1 MHVHDHAGRH
11 FSTFK
16 AGAKNVNTTARQAP
30 LVPLTPEQRQ
40 VRDAARV
47 FADKEITPYAAIW
60 DRAGGA
66 PREIYRAMADLG
78 LMGVTIDPAYGGT
91 GADFVAYALAIEEIS
106 AADGGISNVMAANN
120 SPVAVALQ
128 NLGTDWQKEHYLTK
142 LTSGEWIGCIQ
153 LTEPHT
159 GSDAAAITTSAT
171 REGDDY
177 IIDGHKAF
185 VTAGS
190 IADLALIVAVTDSAA
205 GKRGIT
211 AFITP
216 TDNPGYEVVR
226 TESKLGHRTN
236 DTCEIRL
243 NQMRVPA
250 CDVLGEPGRGLS
262 IALENLSL
270 GRIGV
275 AAQATGGARAAL
287 KAARD
292 YSQTRETF
300 GKPIG
305 KHQTIAFKLAD
316 MATQIEAARQLY
328 LHAAR
333 LKDAGAECI
342 REASMA
348 KLFAS
353 EMAERVASEAIQI
366 HGGYGYLNDFPVEK
380 IYRDVRVYQIYEG
393 TSEVQKILISRL
405 LNDLDI

>member
-1 MHVHDHAGRH
+1 M
-11 FSTFK
+11 
-16 AGAKNVNTTARQAP
+16 
-30 LVPLTPEQRQ
+30 PLTTEQLLI
-40 VRDAARV
+40 RDAARA
-47 FADKEITPYAAIW
+47 FATSEINPHAAVW
-60 DRAGGA
+60 DRAGSA
-66 PREIYRAMADLG
+66 PREIYRAMAKIG
-78 LMGVTIDPAYGGT
+78 LMGVTIDPRYGGA
-91 GADFVAYALAIEEIS
+91 GADFVAYALAIEEIA

-128 NLGTDWQKEHYLTK
+128 DLGSDWQKENYLTK

-159 GSDAAAITTSAT
+159 GSDAAAITTSAV
-171 REGDDY
+171 REGNDY
-177 IIDGHKAF
+177 VIDGHKAF
-185 VTAGS
+185 VTSGS
-190 IADLALIVAVTDSAA
+190 IADLAMIIAVTDNAA

-216 TDNPGYEVVR
+216 TGNPGYEVVR
-226 TESKLGHRTN
+226 KEAKLGHRTN

-250 CDVLGEPGRGLS
+250 RDVLGEPGRGLG
-262 IALENLSL
+262 IALANLSL

-287 KAARD
+287 KAALAYARE
-292 YSQTRETF
+292 RETF
-300 GKPIG
+300 GKPIDQ
-305 KHQTIAFKLAD
+305 HQAIAFKLAE

-333 LKDAGAECI
+333 LKDAGLECI

-353 EMAERVASEAIQI
+353 EMAERVASAAIQV
-366 HGGYGYLNDFPVEK
+366 HGGYGYLSDYPVEK

>member
-1 MHVHDHAGRH
+1 MTEPVRSFRLCRFTSRH
-11 FSTFK
+11 
-16 AGAKNVNTTARQAP
+16 NP
-30 LVPLTPEQRQ
+30 
-40 VRDAARV
+40 
-47 FADKEITPYAAIW
+47 
-60 DRAGGA
+60 
-66 PREIYRAMADLG
+66 
-78 LMGVTIDPAYGGT
+78 
-91 GADFVAYALAIEEIS
+91 
-106 AADGGISNVMAANN
+106 
-120 SPVAVALQ
+120 
-128 NLGTDWQKEHYLTK
+128 GTDWQKEHYLAK

-153 LTEPHT
+153 LTEPQT

-171 REGDDY
+171 RAGDDY

-226 TESKLGHRTN
+226 AESKLGHRTN

-262 IALENLSL
+262 IGLENLSL

-300 GKPIG
+300 GKPIEE
-305 KHQTIAFKLAD
+305 HQAIAFKLAD
-316 MATQIEAARQLY
+316 MVT
-328 LHAAR
+328 
-333 LKDAGAECI
+333 
-342 REASMA
+342 
-348 KLFAS
+348 
-353 EMAERVASEAIQI
+353 
-366 HGGYGYLNDFPVEK
+366 
-380 IYRDVRVYQIYEG
+380 
-393 TSEVQKILISRL
+393 
-405 LNDLDI
+405 